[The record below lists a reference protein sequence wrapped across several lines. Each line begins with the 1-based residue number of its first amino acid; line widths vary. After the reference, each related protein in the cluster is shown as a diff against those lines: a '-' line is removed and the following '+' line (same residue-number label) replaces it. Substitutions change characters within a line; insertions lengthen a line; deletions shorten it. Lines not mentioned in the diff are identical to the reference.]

1 MQDRKL
7 ERIVPFEAKPE
18 KHSIFCIECGEPAT
32 KVAYFSIDEAAIAEK
47 YCDKYQKGLRQLDKI
62 ILKYLSYCD

>member
-32 KVAYFSIDEAAIAEK
+32 KVAYFSIDEATIAEK
-47 YCDKYQKGLRQLDKI
+47 YCDECIKKV
-62 ILKYLSYCD
+62 

>member
-7 ERIVPFEAKPE
+7 ERIGPFEAKPE

-32 KVAYFSIDEAAIAEK
+32 KVGMFYDDRGHGVEEVLWSM
-47 YCDKYQKGLRQLDKI
+47 
-62 ILKYLSYCD
+62 LSGDFQDS